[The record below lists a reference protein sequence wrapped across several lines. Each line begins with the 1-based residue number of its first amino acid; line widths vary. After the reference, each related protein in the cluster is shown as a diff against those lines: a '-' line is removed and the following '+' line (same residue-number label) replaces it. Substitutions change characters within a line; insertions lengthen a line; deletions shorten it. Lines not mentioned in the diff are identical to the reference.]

1 MKHLL
6 ICSYL
11 EPEHVDR
18 IRRVSDQVQ
27 VHYHPDLLPP
37 PRYPADHTGGPF
49 VRDDAD
55 RRRWHELLALADIC
69 FDLDYVD
76 LSAFMAHAGRV
87 EWIQTSSAGIG
98 QLVVRT
104 GLDRLKAVLT
114 TAAGVHAVPLAEF
127 VLWSMLTF
135 AKDYPRAR
143 RQQEARV
150 WERFHTE
157 DLRGS
162 TLAVIGLGSVGR
174 EVARLATALGV
185 HVIGAKRDATGVD
198 PSSLHVNEIVPMAD
212 LHRLL
217 GAADHVCLVAP
228 HTPQTEGMLGP
239 VEFAA
244 MKPGSVLINIGR
256 GALVQ
261 EEALLDALRSGHIR
275 GAVLD
280 VAPREPLPSEH
291 PLWAMDNVIIY
302 PHSASTSSGEN
313 ARLTDLFVDN
323 LQRFL
328 DGRPLRNVFDVGRL
342 Y

>member
-1 MKHLL
+1 MIDLL

-18 IRRVSDQVQ
+18 IRRVSDTVR
-27 VHYHPDLLPP
+27 VHYHPELLPP

-49 VRDDAD
+49 VRDEAEE
-55 RRRWHELLALADIC
+55 RHWRELLAVAEVC
-69 FDLDYVD
+69 FDVDYVD
-76 LSAFMAHAGRV
+76 LAGFTRHAERIK
-87 EWIQTSSAGIG
+87 WIQTSSSGIG
-98 QLVVRT
+98 QLVART
-104 GLDRLKAVLT
+104 GLDRLGAVLT

-127 VLWSMLTF
+127 VVWSMLTF
-135 AKDYPRAR
+135 AKEYPRAR

-162 TLAVIGLGSVGR
+162 TLAVVGLGSVGR

-185 HVIGAKRDATGVD
+185 RVVGTKRDPTGAD
-198 PSSLHVNEIVPMAD
+198 PASLNVQEVVPMAD

-217 GAADHVCLVAP
+217 AVADYVCLVAP
-228 HTPQTEGMLGP
+228 HTPETEAMIGP
-239 VEFAA
+239 EEFAV
-244 MKPGSVLINIGR
+244 MKPGSVLVNIGR

-261 EEALLDALRSGHIR
+261 EEALLSALRTGPLR

-280 VAPREPLPSEH
+280 VAPHEPLPSEH
-291 PLWAMDNVIIY
+291 PLWAMDNVIVY

-313 ARLTDLFVDN
+313 QRLTDLFVDN
-323 LQRFL
+323 LQRYL
-328 DGRPLRNVFDVGRL
+328 DGRPLRNVFDAGRL